1 MYWRRF
7 AVADIPLDDAEE
19 FGAWITARWQEKEQ
33 LLEQYFRTGLFPA
46 DEASL
51 PATGTSKAGYVN
63 AEVKLRHWYELGQL
77 FVVPAAVALVANV
90 ILKLVRMIMSLFWS

>member
-19 FGAWITARWQEKEQ
+19 FGAWITARWQEKER
-33 LLEQYFRTGLFPA
+33 LLEQYIRTGLFPG

-51 PATGTSKAGYVN
+51 PATTTSKAGYIET
-63 AEVKLRHWYELGQL
+63 EVKLRNWYEVGQL
-77 FVVPAAVALVANV
+77 FVVPATVALVANV
-90 ILKLVRMIMSLFWS
+90 ISKFVGMIMSPFWS